1 MNTVFH
7 GNRLWWAP
15 LALAVLLAACD
26 TTETDPCAK
35 SVTIAGAQSSTLE
48 ITANTR
54 TELTAELELCT
65 DDVAAQLEYQF
76 EWRYD
81 ANGDGVIDGDEL
93 EPASYAK
100 TFSVIECAADA
111 RSHALELRAVRIAPQ
126 ADEEADTSEP
136 EGEGLLTSA
145 YTIDVAKRT
154 AEIVRPACVNTSIAA
169 IQNMEN
175 VTAPADYEPF
185 TAVAQ
190 CLVDYTSDN
199 VCDFQADYAAAL
211 ALAVKFSGTF
221 QDRFEKRNSMT
232 ASEAL
237 EIYEAEVIP
246 LLDRLL
252 VVAQKAPDNF
262 TFTISGRG
270 RFRAF
275 GDLTYLEGDES
286 THFNMQG
293 INDKTDVLAFAS
305 IIHIIKGSGEML
317 FAYEGLVDYFLQIPR
332 LDTIDYLYPRRSLI
346 ESLESDPKFGNLVG
360 DNGAEGAERLLRARG
375 EFMDSI
381 IAFQKAIQHLMA
393 ETDPQG
399 LHLFRYWDCGKD
411 GLCDCTQPENNYL
424 ACPNEQAEYPG
435 PDEGEGDG
443 KYTVGRSAEEPGE
456 PLGSDRVEN
465 PDIQAQHVEGG
476 DLDSLQENLVF
487 ILENLRG
494 PDALDLDEFAGAPVR
509 SLMKGVAL
517 PYPEIRLSQWFLSP
531 TSLREIVPL
540 YSKSKGDIIFD
551 LEVETFRDTGYDGKV
566 NADETT
572 PDSKN
577 IRALAA
583 DDRGYDK
590 IRNPDPNWDDFDPF
604 CNPYCNWTDNLD
616 NDGDGSADGADE
628 GLNGFVADIGVENNF
643 VFDYV
648 DLNGDR
654 LHGEGEPNEP
664 FEDEGVIDINGTR
677 VGAGDGVWNRA
688 DRAHLWPTGDDI
700 GPRQINATDPANGER
715 DSSTGVDRDNVTRAA
730 FAAQENGEVP
740 PGFDYV
746 GLVDNYY
753 FFLPDPTFS
762 GVLRFPDEVQSIKG
776 GEPLTDNAKLMRFFN
791 KGLELLEIV
800 GVREGNAHP
809 CKSGD
814 CSNP

>member
-1 MNTVFH
+1 MTFSERQNRWHLVLAFTVLGIGISACQNTD
-7 GNRLWWAP
+7 P
-15 LALAVLLAACD
+15 
-26 TTETDPCAK
+26 DPCAQGV
-35 SVTIAGAQSSTLE
+35 SIAGADGSALD

-54 TELTAELELCT
+54 TEFTADLELCT
-65 DDVAAQLEYQF
+65 DDANAKLDYQF

-81 ANGDGVIDGDEL
+81 ANGDGAIDGDEL
-93 EPASYAK
+93 EPASYAR

-111 RSHALELRAVRIAPQ
+111 KSHALELKAVKIQ
-126 ADEEADTSEP
+126 TEEAESETDS
-136 EGEGLLTSA
+136 EDNALTST
-145 YTIDVAKRT
+145 YTLNVIKRSE
-154 AEIVRPACVNTSIAA
+154 AIVRPTCVNTSIAA

-175 VTAPADYEPF
+175 VVEPADYEPF
-185 TAVAQ
+185 NEVAT
-190 CLVDYTSDN
+190 CLVEYTSDN

-232 ASEAL
+232 AAEAL
-237 EIYEAEVIP
+237 GIYETEVIP
-246 LLDRLL
+246 MLDRLL

-270 RFRAF
+270 RFRGF

-286 THFNMQG
+286 VHFNMQG

-305 IIHIIKGSGEML
+305 IIHIIKGFGEML
-317 FAYEGLVDYFLQIPR
+317 FAYNGLVDYFLQIPR

-346 ESLESDPKFGNLVG
+346 ARIEADPEFGNLAG
-360 DNGAEGAERLLRARG
+360 ENGEEGTDRLLTARG

-393 ETDPQG
+393 EKDPQG

-411 GLCDCTQPENNYL
+411 GLCDCTLPENNYL
-424 ACPNEQAEYPG
+424 ACPNEQADYPG

-443 KYTVGRSAEEPGE
+443 KYTVGKSSDEPGE
-456 PLGSDRVEN
+456 SIGSDRVEN

-476 DLDSLQENLVF
+476 DLESLQENLVF

-509 SLMKGVAL
+509 SLMRGVAL

-531 TSLREIVPL
+531 TSLREVMPL
-540 YSKSKGDIIFD
+540 YSRSKGDVLFD
-551 LEVETFRDTGYDGKV
+551 LEVEPFTDNGMDGKFSV
-566 NADETT
+566 DEQT
-572 PDSKN
+572 PDDKN
-577 IRALAA
+577 LRGLAS
-583 DDRGYDK
+583 DERGYDK
-590 IRNPDPNWDDFDPF
+590 ILNPDPNWDDFDPF
-604 CNPYCNWTDNLD
+604 CNPYCNWTDDLD
-616 NDGDGSADGADE
+616 NDGDGAADGADE
-628 GLNGFVADIGVENNF
+628 GMNGFVADIGVENNF

-654 LHGEGEPNEP
+654 LHQADEPHEP
-664 FEDEGVIDINGTR
+664 FEDTGVIDINGTR
-677 VGAGDGVWNRA
+677 VGASDGGWNRA
-688 DRAHLWPTGDDI
+688 DRAHPWPTGDDI

-715 DSSTGVDRDNVTRAA
+715 DASTGVDRDNVTRAA
-730 FAAQENGEVP
+730 FASQENGEVP
-740 PGFDYV
+740 AGFDYK

-753 FFLPDPTFS
+753 FFMPDPTFS
-762 GVLRFPDEVQSIKG
+762 GVLVFPDDVQSIKD
-776 GEPLTDNAKLMRFFN
+776 GELLTDNAKLMRFFN

-800 GVREGNAHP
+800 GIREGNAHP
-809 CKSGD
+809 CKVGD